1 MNSRTLQA
9 TLGLVVVLIMV
20 VSTYV
25 AFKSSAGLP
34 LSDRSY
40 AKAAFTDV
48 GALRVGNEVRVNQS
62 SVGRVASIALRDG
75 RAVVTMQ
82 FDPPR
87 PVYRNGTAEILS
99 RSGLGQVYVDVR
111 PGDPNSGELA
121 EGEVLPAGRTKDYAQ
136 LLDLITELDGKTR
149 RVALSAVRQLGGG
162 AAGHGRDLHD
172 LLASAPGML
181 TDLGDVSGALA
192 RGGGADLGSMLSS
205 LDRLAS
211 RFEGRQ
217 QQITALV
224 DQLGTTFDA
233 FTVDG
238 GQPLRDSLA
247 AAPATQRTLRGAL
260 SAMDR
265 PLADTRA
272 AMNTLRSGSRSLG
285 EATPDL
291 RGVLRESAG
300 PLDKFEAFADSARP
314 AVRGLTGVMAD
325 ARPFAAKLTRAV
337 DTAQTPLSVLA
348 PYAPEIAKWFSYATS
363 ALSDGDAAGHW
374 LRVTLVPATD
384 SATTNL
390 PFRDPLTNSDPYPE
404 PGEAPTQRAPQGPLG
419 DASGALEGGNG

>member
-9 TLGLVVVLIMV
+9 TLGLAVVLIMV

-25 AFKSSAGLP
+25 AFKSTEGLP
-34 LSDRSY
+34 LSEQSY

-48 GALRVGNEVRVNQS
+48 GALRVGNEVRVNQHQ
-62 SVGRVASIALRDG
+62 VGRVAAIELRDG
-75 RAVVTMQ
+75 RAVVTMR
-82 FDPPR
+82 FDGNR
-87 PVYRNGTAEILS
+87 PVYRNGSAEILS

-111 PGDPNSGELA
+111 PGDPSAGTLA
-121 EGEVLPAGRTKDYAQ
+121 QGDVLPAGQTKDYTQ
-136 LLDLITELDGKTR
+136 LLDLITELDGETR
-149 RVALSAVRQLGGG
+149 QRAMSAVRQLGGG
-162 AAGHGRDLHD
+162 AAGHGRDLHA

-192 RGGGADLGSMLSS
+192 RGSGADFSSMLAS
-205 LDRLAS
+205 LDRLSS

-233 FTVDG
+233 FAIDG

-265 PLADTRA
+265 PLADTGA
-272 AMNTLRSGSRSLG
+272 AMRALRSGSRSLG

-291 RGVLRESAG
+291 RGVLRESAD
-300 PLDKFEAFADSARP
+300 PLQKVDGFADSARP

-325 ARPFAAKLTRAV
+325 ARPVVPKLTKAV

-374 LRVTLVPATD
+374 LRFTLVPATD
-384 SATTNL
+384 SVTTNL

-404 PGEAPTQRAPQGPLG
+404 PGEAPTQRAPQAPLG
-419 DASGALEGGNG
+419 DAGLIEGGNR